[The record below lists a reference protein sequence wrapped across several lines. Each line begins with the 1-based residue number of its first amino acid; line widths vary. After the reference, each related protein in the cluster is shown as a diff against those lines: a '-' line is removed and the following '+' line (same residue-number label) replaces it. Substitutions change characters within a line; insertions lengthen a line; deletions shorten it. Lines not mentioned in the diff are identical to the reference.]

1 MTVQLAPRPRNE
13 ERRVVAVKRTGL
25 IDNNQED
32 NFSIFC
38 DLVESL
44 PVLTTLDLVYS
55 MKIFSVLS
63 LQLMVER
70 MEKVNVLNLIYALTF
85 VAQNQL

>member
-1 MTVQLAPRPRNE
+1 MTVQLTPRPRNE

-38 DLVESL
+38 DLIESL

-55 MKIFSVLS
+55 MKFCVLS

-70 MEKVNVLNLIYALTF
+70 MEKVNVLN
-85 VAQNQL
+85 